1 MATKAAIMWPW
12 MAGVWLLLPIAATGH
27 HSTAVFE
34 TDKAIELRGVVVDFK
49 LRSPH
54 SSLVVDGRVFAD
66 GRQRSTEVERWEL
79 EYQSVAFLRSFGI
92 DAQTFTRGDAITVI
106 ASPHRDPDFKFAH
119 VQTLIAANGV
129 QYGLAASDRVY
140 SPSLQKAVADI
151 MGRGA
156 AQPSVVAVPELPG
169 VGRLNGRWQQPLPPA
184 ATDSI
189 LPLSAAG
196 RIARSGYDPKLSPA
210 NTCEPLGIPDV
221 FMAPFYLFDL
231 RVDAARA
238 VLHNEAYEILR
249 TVSLDGA
256 AAAADPTGRFGT
268 VRGRIEGEALVVES
282 GGYPPSKWGLGAE
295 SLPFG
300 GGANVPSSERKTV
313 VERYTVTP
321 DGQTLVLE
329 YTVHDPAYMSM
340 PYSGRIELTRV
351 PETAQMY
358 PYQCDVE
365 SASMWSRTRGDEALR
380 VE

>member
-1 MATKAAIMWPW
+1 MATKAAIMWSW
-12 MAGVWLLLPIAATGH
+12 MAVLCLLLPAAATGH

-34 TDKAIELRGVVVDFK
+34 SDKVIELRGVIVDFK

-54 SSLVVDGRVFAD
+54 SSLVIDGRVFAD
-66 GRQRSTEVERWEL
+66 GRQRSAEVERWEL
-79 EYQSVAFLRSFGI
+79 EYESVPFLRSFGV
-92 DAQTFTRGDAITVI
+92 DAQTFVPGDAITVI
-106 ASPHRDPDFKFAH
+106 ASPHRDPEFKFAH
-119 VQTLIAANGV
+119 VQMLVAANGV
-129 QYGLAASDRVY
+129 QYGLASSDRVY

-151 MGRGA
+151 MGRSV
-156 AQPSVVAVPELPG
+156 AQQSVVPVREQPG

-184 ATDSI
+184 TTDSI

-196 RIARSGYDPKLSPA
+196 RTARSGYDPKLSPA
-210 NTCEPLGIPDV
+210 NTCEPLGIPDI

-231 RVDAARA
+231 RVNAARA

-249 TVSLDGA
+249 TVPLDGA
-256 AAAADPTGRFGT
+256 AAPADPKGQFGT

-282 GGYPPSKWGLGAE
+282 GGYAPSKWGLGAE

-300 GGANVPSSERKTV
+300 GGASVPSSEQKTV
-313 VERYTVTP
+313 LERYTVTP

-329 YTVHDPAYMSM
+329 YTVRDPAYLTM

-351 PETAQMY
+351 PETVQMY
-358 PYQCDVE
+358 PYECDVE
-365 SASMWSRTRGDEALR
+365 SASMWSRTRGDEPLR